1 MSPNFESGVT
11 KMLKHLI
18 AIALVAVSS
27 LANANEFAIRTTKE
41 FVRFSVPDDWRVL
54 SVQTKP
60 PVSVATFQ
68 VGNPADEG
76 TPHSTNVAVS
86 LFHIGTERGQ
96 AAAAA
101 VGRSYGPVAPVSST
115 VDSGAVYI
123 QQPTQRGL
131 PYLLID
137 AKKPFADV
145 IVALRFAWPNLSNNP
160 SNHDST
166 MRGAFEAVRRPAQ
179 SHAIVPASRHA
190 PTCRD
195 LRLGANASEP
205 KC

>member
-1 MSPNFESGVT
+1 MSAYFESGVT
-11 KMLKHLI
+11 EMLKHLI
-18 AIALVAVSS
+18 AIALVAVNS
-27 LANANEFAIRTTKE
+27 LANANEFAIRTTKG
-41 FVRFSVPDDWRVL
+41 FVRFSVLDDWRVL

-115 VDSGAVYI
+115 VNSGAVYI
-123 QQPTQRGL
+123 QQPTQQSL

-137 AKKPFADV
+137 ANKPFADL
-145 IVALRFAWPNLSNNP
+145 IVALRFAWPNLPNNP
-160 SNHDST
+160 SNDDAT
-166 MRGAFEAVRRPAQ
+166 MRGAFEAVRRSVTGGLGVPESREGEVIRRPAQ
-179 SHAIVPASRHA
+179 
-190 PTCRD
+190 
-195 LRLGANASEP
+195 
-205 KC
+205 

>member
-1 MSPNFESGVT
+1 
-11 KMLKHLI
+11 MLKHLI

-27 LANANEFAIRTTKE
+27 LANPNEFAIRTTKG

-115 VDSGAVYI
+115 VDSGALHPATHAAGLSLPVDRCQETFRRRNRCFTFCVAQFT
-123 QQPTQRGL
+123 QQP
-131 PYLLID
+131 
-137 AKKPFADV
+137 K
-145 IVALRFAWPNLSNNP
+145 
-160 SNHDST
+160 
-166 MRGAFEAVRRPAQ
+166 
-179 SHAIVPASRHA
+179 
-190 PTCRD
+190 
-195 LRLGANASEP
+195 
-205 KC
+205 